1 MERYL
6 FLEEELAGSGM
17 PVLERAVRM
26 GGHECVPQIL
36 LVGIVGQA
44 GDWRV
49 VRPHQY
55 VLHVL

>member
-1 MERYL
+1 
-6 FLEEELAGSGM
+6 M

-26 GGHECVPQIL
+26 GGHECVAQIL
-36 LVGIVGQA
+36 LVRIVGQA

-49 VRPHQY
+49 VRPRQH